1 MQAKKIIFK
10 NTAVL
15 TSARLLSRIAQFF
28 MFIYAARSLGAHH
41 FGIFAF
47 SQIVINFLRLF
58 MDFGVSRYSIQQ
70 MSRDHERSHIY
81 LGSGIFIKLFFVFS
95 SYIFIYA
102 FSYLSGKDNLT
113 LQVLL
118 ILGTG
123 AAFDAFTASFS
134 SIFEA
139 HEDIRLPAISILISN
154 VAMSTVGIFVIY
166 YFNNI
171 IFLCLA
177 IILGSFIRMIIS
189 VFFYFYKYKKIFSIL
204 NFYVI
209 KNILKNSYIFYLS
222 SLFLS
227 LYSYIDTV
235 MIDFFIGPES
245 VGYYNASYRL
255 LDIPIFFIESIIVTL
270 FPVISRLYSEKSPE
284 LFNVVPRLFSIAFTI
299 GVSMAC
305 VVIFMSEDII
315 NIIYG
320 DKYSSSSK
328 VLPILI
334 ASVAFIMPA
343 SICNVTVQA
352 ADRQYISLFIGV
364 GGALFNIVLNFFMIQ
379 KYSFVGAAWS
389 TLFTE
394 IAVALSYLFITK
406 KHIVKNIIQIKYL
419 AKALILAL
427 LVTLCLLATK
437 PLGFAAQLSVSV
449 FIFIPFSLLLNIFTI
464 KELKDLL

>member
-10 NTAVL
+10 NTALL

-47 SQIVINFLRLF
+47 SQIFTNVLRLF

-70 MSRDHERSHIY
+70 MSRDRERSHIY
-81 LGSGIFIKLFFVFS
+81 LGSGIFIKLFLVLF

-102 FSYLSGKDNLT
+102 FSSLLGKDNLT
-113 LQVLL
+113 MQVLL

-123 AAFDAFTASFS
+123 AALDVFTASFS
-134 SIFEA
+134 SVFEA
-139 HEDIRLPAISILISN
+139 HEDMRLPAISILVSN
-154 VAMSTVGIFVIY
+154 VAMSAIGILVIY
-166 YFNNI
+166 YFNNL

-177 IILGSFIRMIIS
+177 IISGAFIRMVLF
-189 VFFYFYKYKKIFSIL
+189 VFLYFYKYKKIFCIF

-227 LYSYIDTV
+227 IYSYIDTV
-235 MIDFFIGPES
+235 MIDFFVGPES

-255 LDIPIFFIESIIVTL
+255 LDIPIFFIESIIVAL
-270 FPVISRLYSEKSPE
+270 FPAISRLYSEKSPE

-305 VVIFMSEDII
+305 IVIFMSEDII
-315 NIIYG
+315 HIIYG
-320 DKYSSSSK
+320 DNYYSSSK
-328 VLPILI
+328 VLPVLI

-352 ADRQYISLFIGV
+352 TDRQHISLFIGI
-364 GGALFNIVLNFFMIQ
+364 GGALLNIILNFFMIQ

-394 IAVALSYLFITK
+394 MAVSLSYLFITK
-406 KHIVKNIIQIKYL
+406 KYIVKNIIQIKYL
-419 AKALILAL
+419 VKAVILAL
-427 LVTLCLLATK
+427 VVTLCLIATK
-437 PLGFAAQLSVSV
+437 PLGFAAQLSVFA
-449 FIFIPFSLLLNIFTI
+449 FIFIPFSLALNIFTI